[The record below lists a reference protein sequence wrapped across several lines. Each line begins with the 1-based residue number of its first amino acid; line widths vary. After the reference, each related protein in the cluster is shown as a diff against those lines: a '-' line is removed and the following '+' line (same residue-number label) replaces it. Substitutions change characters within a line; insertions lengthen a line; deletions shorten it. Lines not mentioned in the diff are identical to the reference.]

1 MVYTTVLLPMV
12 LMSQRAVY
20 ILLVLISALFYT
32 LFERKLLG
40 ASHLRL
46 GPTLVRVYGAL
57 QPLADV
63 LKLFLK
69 GQVGKEG
76 NRHLTPVKLIQT
88 ATLQRSK
95 SLRRENANVEP
106 VKVAGVN

>member
-1 MVYTTVLLPMV
+1 MV

-76 NRHLTPVKLIQT
+76 SYWLVYTVRPSLALI
-88 ATLQRSK
+88 LVLCL
-95 SLRRENANVEP
+95 LRIMS
-106 VKVAGVN
+106 